1 MKATGIQKLIR
12 MLNKLYPKNK
22 EYFPTISEER
32 CLHEIEK
39 IKKTIDYEQ
48 FIIVID
54 LLQQKITH
62 SYGVQQWLGYE
73 NETFSLEKYI
83 SIIHPSRVDLLITFA
98 EASIETANSKE
109 QEVGFMEQK
118 QILQLPLLHRKGHYI
133 SVKKCSY
140 PFQIDKNG
148 RIISHLNHFTIM
160 NEKFDSS
167 DSMKPE
173 IKSEHIVNNITAE
186 TIIKKKTQQIIRK
199 SKKFIGLNHIQLN
212 ILTQIANHPEK
223 TQAVIFDEL
232 GINKNTRN
240 THTNRILG
248 HAREYYHNDNLATL
262 KELSLF
268 LRREGVI

>member
-1 MKATGIQKLIR
+1 MKSTGIQKLIR

-22 EYFPTISEER
+22 EYFPTISDER
-32 CLHEIEK
+32 CLHELEK

-54 LLQQKITH
+54 LLQQKVTH
-62 SYGVQQWLGYE
+62 CYGVQQWLGYE

-83 SIIHPSRVDLLITFA
+83 SIVHPSRIDLLITLA
-98 EASIETANSKE
+98 EASIETANSNE

-133 SVKKCSY
+133 FVKKCSY
-140 PFQIDKNG
+140 PFQIDKKG

-173 IKSEHIVNNITAE
+173 IKSEYIVNNITAE
-186 TIIKKKTQQIIRK
+186 TIIKKKTQQLIQQ
-199 SKKFIGLNHIQLN
+199 SKKFVGLNQIQLN